1 MVTHASSSTL
11 YSVHEFCSPGR
22 CMRILQPV
30 EQWKSLQF
38 QLQSWWELCLPAPDD
53 VLQRYSQRRRIMNS
67 PTAAIWWQSTTR
79 FLAIPLACHAWRST
93 AWLGF
98 CGAASSNSCAST
110 SKRDCG
116 CTRISDS
123 DAKARRW
130 PASSFCTATSR
141 DVSAGTNVFDGNI
154 THVEAIERCRPGESL
169 WLHVSPCVVGLQL

>member
-98 CGAASSNSCAST
+98 CGAAVNS
-110 SKRDCG
+110 
-116 CTRISDS
+116 
-123 DAKARRW
+123 
-130 PASSFCTATSR
+130 
-141 DVSAGTNVFDGNI
+141 
-154 THVEAIERCRPGESL
+154 
-169 WLHVSPCVVGLQL
+169 